1 MSSSSGGADCERRSA
16 GIRFVGLLAAV
27 ALVLLFRLGEA
38 PVDVTAEH
46 RVDVV
51 VRTMVASGDWLLPR
65 MGDELR
71 LNKPPLAYWLSAG
84 LAELGLG
91 PTTLAL
97 RLPSALAALTLL
109 LVVFAWGQRL
119 GGPRLG
125 LLAAGLLATM
135 ESFLALGRRGVAEML
150 LAASC
155 TAAFALWPELV
166 ERRRRS
172 LLPLFALS
180 VGIACLA
187 KATAALFVLGLPIA
201 IDLTRRGLWREA
213 LHWRNARW
221 LGAALVLGF
230 AWYGLAFA
238 SGGEAREQI
247 ANYALLPLGLGD
259 GAVER
264 GAKHYRPIY
273 YFFGVLPQAAS
284 PAILLGAL
292 FLARSAR
299 PRRRELDAERSWP
312 WIVLLSIFVGFSL
325 LPQKQKHY
333 LLPLLPAL
341 SLVLA
346 QAALRLGGAQEEVGR
361 RWLRGMAVLA
371 LLAGTAALVVFG
383 ATYGILLP
391 AGLVPALLLVG
402 LGAALVTGAVRA
414 AWCGEG
420 ARFAHLGVLMVLG
433 FWLVWESGIEL
444 RLRQWKAGELRA
456 PAWRMAIERASTW
469 VDLPREGSDPREEI
483 PSALLELEA
492 GRR

>member
-1 MSSSSGGADCERRSA
+1 MSSTSEEREQRW
-16 GIRFVGLLAAV
+16 GLVRLLGLLAAT
-27 ALVLLFRLGEA
+27 AFVLLFRLGEA

-51 VRTMVASGDWLLPR
+51 MRTMVASGDWLLPR

-91 PTTLAL
+91 PTKLAL
-97 RLPSALAALTLL
+97 RLPSALAALALL
-109 LVVFAWGQRL
+109 AAAYAWGKRL
-119 GGPRLG
+119 GGARLG

-150 LAASC
+150 LAAAC
-155 TAAFALWPELV
+155 TGAFLLWPELV

-172 LLPLFALS
+172 LLPLFALC
-180 VGIACLA
+180 VGIGCLA

-201 IDLTRRGLWREA
+201 VDLTRRGLWREA
-213 LHWRNARW
+213 LRWKNSRW
-221 LGAALVLGF
+221 LVAALVLGF
-230 AWYGLAFA
+230 AWYGVAFA
-238 SGGEAREQI
+238 SGVEAREQI
-247 ANYALLPLGLGD
+247 KNYALLPLGLGD

-264 GAKHYRPIY
+264 GAKHYRPVY
-273 YFFGVLPQAAS
+273 YFFGVLLQAAG

-299 PRRRELDAERSWP
+299 PRRAELDAERSWP

-341 SLVLA
+341 ALVLA
-346 QAALRLGGAQEEVGR
+346 QAALRLGTAREEER
-361 RWLRGMAVLA
+361 RLWLRGFAVLA
-371 LLAGTAALVVFG
+371 LLAGAAALAVLG

-391 AGLVPALLLVG
+391 GGLLLALLLVG
-402 LGAALVTGAVRA
+402 CGAALVTFAARA
-414 AWCGEG
+414 AWRGEG
-420 ARFAHLGVLMVLG
+420 ARFAQLAVLLVLA
-433 FWLVWESGIEL
+433 FWVIWESGIEL
-444 RLRQWKAGELRA
+444 RVRQWKAGELHD
-456 PAWRMAIERASTW
+456 PAWRTAIERASAW
-469 VDLPREGSDPREEI
+469 IDLPPEGSDPREEV

-492 GRR
+492 GKR